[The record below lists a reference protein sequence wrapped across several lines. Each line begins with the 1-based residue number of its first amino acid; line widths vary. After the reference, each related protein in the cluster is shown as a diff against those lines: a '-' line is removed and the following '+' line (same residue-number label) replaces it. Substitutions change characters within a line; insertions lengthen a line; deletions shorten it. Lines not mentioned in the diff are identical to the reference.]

1 MSMKLFDS
9 ANDGTMYK
17 EELGPGSVVLCGF
30 ASPDEAALLAALNEV
45 IAQAPFRHR
54 ITPGGYRMSVA
65 MTNCSSFG
73 AATVPPLWHNCHLS
87 IPGRARRTARSRDR
101 RWAFRQRVHL

>member
-30 ASPDEAALLAALNEV
+30 ASPDEAALLAALNDV
-45 IAQAPFRHR
+45 IAQARFA
-54 ITPGGYRMSVA
+54 I
-65 MTNCSSFG
+65 
-73 AATVPPLWHNCHLS
+73 
-87 IPGRARRTARSRDR
+87 
-101 RWAFRQRVHL
+101 